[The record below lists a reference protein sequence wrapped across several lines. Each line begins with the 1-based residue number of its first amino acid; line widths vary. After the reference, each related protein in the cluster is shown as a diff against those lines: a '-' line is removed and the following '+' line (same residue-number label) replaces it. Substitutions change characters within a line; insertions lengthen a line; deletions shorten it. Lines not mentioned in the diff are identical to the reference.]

1 MCRKHLLF
9 PFFIIVFV
17 FITGGSFALNGYFGG
32 GSSDVA
38 SDTLTRGLVGYWN
51 CEEGTGQ
58 TVNDSSDQNNDGT
71 LGANSTA
78 STDDPSWTASKAG
91 LGGALSFDGGDFI
104 TIADNSS
111 LNLTT
116 NFTVSIWI
124 KRSDAVSAKVLYDSG
139 IQANHWYVAVAST
152 NHICF
157 TERLIA

>member
-17 FITGGSFALNGYFGG
+17 FITGVSFALNGYFGG

-51 CEEGTGQ
+51 FDEGIGQ
-58 TVNDSSDQNNDGT
+58 TVNDLSDQNNDGT

-91 LGGALSFDGGDFI
+91 LGGALDFDGSNDKVNIPEDTELELTGDV
-104 TIADNSS
+104 
-111 LNLTT
+111 
-116 NFTVSIWI
+116 TV
-124 KRSDAVSAKVLYDSG
+124 A
-139 IQANHWYVAVAST
+139 
-152 NHICF
+152 F
-157 TERLIA
+157 